1 MRARRSEMTP
11 PERSGSGSRRWWKR
25 LWLRYLYYCKE
36 HWIVAASL
44 TLTALWILAQVAI
57 QLLPAIIE
65 SGIIGLMG
73 L

>member
-1 MRARRSEMTP
+1 MNTTALP
-11 PERSGSGSRRWWKR
+11 PTA
-25 LWLRYLYYCKE
+25 
-36 HWIVAASL
+36 AASL
-44 TLTALWILAQVAI
+44 TLTALWILAQIAI